1 VQALDRVG
9 DGNQFPYLFK
19 DTFISLESTIC
30 LPFLYPI
37 LYLLHCNEG
46 LITFS

>member
-19 DTFISLESTIC
+19 DTFLSLESTIM
-30 LPFLYPI
+30 F
-37 LYLLHCNEG
+37 
-46 LITFS
+46 TFSLSYTLSLAL

>member
-19 DTFISLESTIC
+19 DTFYGTLM
-30 LPFLYPI
+30 F
-37 LYLLHCNEG
+37 
-46 LITFS
+46 TFSLSYTLSLAL